1 MSRTQAEPGK
11 GVKGLKIEISQ
22 VKPYFRAHS
31 LISELFKVR
40 VRVAVKEFTSALT
53 SLRLWSSTRID
64 NGDLLWGT
72 IVHGCKVMGVT
83 W

>member
-1 MSRTQAEPGK
+1 MRDIFIPGRGSEISFANLMSRTQAEPGK

-31 LISELFKVR
+31 LISELCK

-53 SLRLWSSTRID
+53 SLRL
-64 NGDLLWGT
+64 
-72 IVHGCKVMGVT
+72 
-83 W
+83 